1 MWRIIFALALLIS
14 REIVCAQE
22 FVWWEGESRFNTNFP
37 KECDFAAKNYPEN
50 RQVLSGNDW
59 LCYSGPPL
67 KNQALSA
74 KYRIEIPADG
84 EYSLWVRKF
93 WHYGPFRWR
102 FGLN

>member
-1 MWRIIFALALLIS
+1 MCRRIVIVALMILGSATCAT
-14 REIVCAQE
+14 RAQE

-59 LCYSGPPL
+59 FCYSGPPL
-67 KNQALSA
+67 KNQPLSA
-74 KYRIEIPADG
+74 KYRVEIPSDG

-93 WHYGPFRWR
+93 WHYG
-102 FGLN
+102 